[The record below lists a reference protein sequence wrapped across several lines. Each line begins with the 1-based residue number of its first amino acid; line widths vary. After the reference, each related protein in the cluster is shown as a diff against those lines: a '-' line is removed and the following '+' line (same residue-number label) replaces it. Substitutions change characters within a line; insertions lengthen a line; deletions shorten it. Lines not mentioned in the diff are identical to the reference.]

1 MKVQFFSFMIYFSF
15 DITGQ
20 GIVHEEEFVAGFLYM
35 CQGSRG
41 EKIHQNLL
49 SLTSFQNLDQPLGDE
64 IPAVHTGFDR
74 ANEIEPPAVQKDTD
88 QPTAEEIAAARTGLD
103 QPVEEDIPPVHDDLY
118 QPTEEQEIPAFHQDL
133 DQRIEEEEA
142 GAQETISL

>member
-1 MKVQFFSFMIYFSF
+1 MIYFSF

-35 CQGSRG
+35 CQGLRG
-41 EKIHQNLL
+41 EKIHRNLL

-74 ANEIEPPAVQKDTD
+74 ANEIEPPAVHKDTE
-88 QPTAEEIAAARTGLD
+88 QPTAEVTAAARTGLD
-103 QPVEEDIPPVHDDLY
+103 QPIEEDIPTVHEDLH
-118 QPTEEQEIPAFHQDL
+118 QQNEEQEIPAFHQDL